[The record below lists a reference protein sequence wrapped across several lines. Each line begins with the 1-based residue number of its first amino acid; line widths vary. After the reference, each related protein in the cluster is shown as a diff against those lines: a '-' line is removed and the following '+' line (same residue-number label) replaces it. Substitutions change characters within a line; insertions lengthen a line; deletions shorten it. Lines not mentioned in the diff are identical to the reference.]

1 MVNYGNGKIYKIEPI
16 VDHEEKEI
24 YIGSTTKQYLSQRM
38 GEHREIYKNWL
49 KTNTRKCT
57 CFLLFDKYGVENC
70 TIVLLE
76 TINASSKDELL
87 AREKH
92 FIQSLKC
99 VNKYIPLRSNKE
111 YYLENKI
118 NLDEYYKK
126 FREDNKLNKQE
137 YDKQYRKINSEKI
150 RNQRRLNLEIKYTC
164 ECGSIINKC
173 KLSRHIKTNKHS
185 KFLESKIN
193 I

>member
-16 VDHEEKEI
+16 VDHEEEEI

-38 GEHREIYKNWL
+38 SNHRESYKIWL

-57 CFLLFDKYGVENC
+57 IYLLFDRYGAENC

-76 TINASSKDELL
+76 SINASSKDELL

-137 YDKQYRKINSEKI
+137 YDKQYRKINSEII

-164 ECGSIINKC
+164 ECGSIIIKC

>member
-16 VDHEEKEI
+16 VEHEEEEI

-38 GEHREIYKNWL
+38 GTHRESYKKWL
-49 KTNTRKCT
+49 KTNTSKCMS
-57 CFLLFDKYGVENC
+57 FSLFDKYGAENC

-76 TINASSKDELL
+76 AINASSKDELL

-118 NLDEYYKK
+118 N
-126 FREDNKLNKQE
+126 
-137 YDKQYRKINSEKI
+137 
-150 RNQRRLNLEIKYTC
+150 
-164 ECGSIINKC
+164 
-173 KLSRHIKTNKHS
+173 
-185 KFLESKIN
+185 
-193 I
+193 

>member
-16 VDHEEKEI
+16 VDHEEEEI

-38 GEHREIYKNWL
+38 SDHRESYKKWL
-49 KTNTRKCT
+49 KTNTSKCT
-57 CFLLFDKYGVENC
+57 SFLLFDKYGAEKC

-76 TINASSKDELL
+76 AINASSKDELQ

-118 NLDEYYKK
+118 YLDEYYKK
-126 FREDNKLNKQE
+126 FREDNKLNKRE
-137 YDKQYRKINSEKI
+137 YDKKYREKNSEKL
-150 RNQRRLNLEIKYTC
+150 RNLRRLKLENKHTC
-164 ECGSIINKC
+164 ECGSIINNS
-173 KLSRHIKTNKHS
+173 KLSRHIKTNKHR
-185 KFLESKIN
+185 KFLDSKIN